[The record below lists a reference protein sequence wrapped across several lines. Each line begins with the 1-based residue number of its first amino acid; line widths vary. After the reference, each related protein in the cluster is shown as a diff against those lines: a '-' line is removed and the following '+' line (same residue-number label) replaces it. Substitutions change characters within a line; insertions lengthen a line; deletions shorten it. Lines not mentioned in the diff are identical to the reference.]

1 VRAAALSAALA
12 GVLSTGTAAAVTIQA
27 LFTEGKDAMKKARAT
42 LAPDDK
48 DYDRLGGWL
57 EDLQHVAGGKVI
69 GRTGDPGSQPGGMQG

>member
-1 VRAAALSAALA
+1 MPLDREVKSKLRDRVYLADKSNVEEVAAEVEA
-12 GVLSTGTAAAVTIQA
+12 
-27 LFTEGKDAMKKARAT
+27 ARAT

-48 DYDRLGGWL
+48 DYERLGGWL